1 MGGAVSCPGCANPSG
16 GLLISGCRQCL
27 LRDIAKGP
35 HFQASMR
42 AGKLTAAYRA
52 QLAAVDPD
60 PVKANAEVKA
70 AAKTVFMG
78 STRA

>member
-1 MGGAVSCPGCANPSG
+1 MRCDGCANPSG
-16 GLLISGCRQCL
+16 GMVIRGCRCCL
-27 LRDIAKGP
+27 LRDIARGP

-42 AGKLTAAYRA
+42 AGKLTPAYRE
-52 QLAAVDPD
+52 QLAAVDTD

-78 STRA
+78 SVNA

>member
-1 MGGAVSCPGCANPSG
+1 MSDCPGCANPSG
-16 GLLISGCRQCL
+16 GLVIAGCRACL

-35 HFQASMR
+35 HFAASMR
-42 AGKLTAAYRA
+42 HNRLTRKYRME
-52 QLAAVDPD
+52 LAAVDPD

-78 STRA
+78 AVRA

>member
-1 MGGAVSCPGCANPSG
+1 MSQCPGCANPSG
-16 GLLISGCRQCL
+16 GLVIVGCRACL
-27 LRDIAKGP
+27 LRDIARGT

-42 AGKLTAAYRA
+42 AGKLTPAYRE

-70 AAKTVFMG
+70 AAKTVLMG
-78 STRA
+78 AVRA

>member
-1 MGGAVSCPGCANPSG
+1 MTACPGCANPSG
-16 GLLISGCRQCL
+16 GLVIAGCRACL
-27 LRDIAKGP
+27 LRDIARGP

-42 AGKLTAAYRA
+42 AGKLTPAYRE

-60 PVKANAEVKA
+60 PAKANAEVKA

-78 STRA
+78 ATRA